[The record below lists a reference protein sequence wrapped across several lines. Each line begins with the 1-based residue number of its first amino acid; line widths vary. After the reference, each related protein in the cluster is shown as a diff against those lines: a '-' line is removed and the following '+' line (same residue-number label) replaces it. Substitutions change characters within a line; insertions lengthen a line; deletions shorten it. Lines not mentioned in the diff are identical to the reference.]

1 MLLNRHAER
10 AALGRLLDAARAG
23 QAGVLVVRGAPGIG
37 KTALLENAVESAP
50 EFRVVRTVGV
60 ESEMELAFAA
70 LHQLCAPMLDRLER
84 LPAPQREALETAF
97 GMSRGL
103 APDRFLIGLAVLGLL
118 SEVAGERPLL
128 CLVDDAQWLDR
139 ISAQVLGF
147 VARRLLAEP
156 VALVVAAREPGAE
169 FGGLPELV
177 VEGLRAGDARELL
190 GSVAGGRLDE
200 RVQDRIVAETGGNPL
215 ALLEL
220 PRALTSG
227 ELAGGFGVLDTRG
240 LPGRIEESFVRRL
253 EALPTDTQQL
263 LLVAA
268 AEPAGEPVL
277 MGGRRTCWG
286 SAHTRRPRPR
296 RPGCC
301 GSASAWPSGTRWCGR
316 RPTGLPPRT
325 TAGPRTRRWRTQPT
339 LAPTPTAVP
348 GTAPRPPLN
357 PMSRSPP
364 NWTPRRA
371 TPKHAGAWP
380 PQRRSSSG
388 RPN

>member
-97 GMSRGL
+97 GISRGL
-103 APDRFLIGLAVLGLL
+103 APDRFLIGLAVLGLV

-169 FGGLPELV
+169 FGGLPKLV
-177 VEGLRAGDARELL
+177 VEGLHADDARDLL

-220 PRALTSG
+220 PRALTFG

-253 EALPTDTQQL
+253 EALPTDTQQPRGL
-263 LLVAA
+263 DLVRMA
-268 AEPAGEPVL
+268 
-277 MGGRRTCWG
+277 C
-286 SAHTRRPRPR
+286 
-296 RPGCC
+296 
-301 GSASAWPSGTRWCGR
+301 
-316 RPTGLPPRT
+316 
-325 TAGPRTRRWRTQPT
+325 
-339 LAPTPTAVP
+339 
-348 GTAPRPPLN
+348 
-357 PMSRSPP
+357 
-364 NWTPRRA
+364 RA
-371 TPKHAGAWP
+371 
-380 PQRRSSSG
+380 RLR
-388 RPN
+388 